1 MIVGTAGH
9 IDHGKTSLVRA
20 LTGVDT
26 DRLKEEKARGIS
38 IELGYAYTP
47 LPGGEVLGFVD
58 VPGHERLVHT
68 MVAGVGGID
77 YALLVIA
84 ADDGVMPQ
92 TREHLA
98 ILQLL
103 GIKHGAVALT
113 KIDRVDVARIRAVGL
128 EISALLADTALSQ
141 AQIFPLAATAQDDPG
156 VAALRAHLQSVAVH
170 WPKIPADGFFRLAVD
185 RVFTLPGRGT
195 VATGT
200 ACAGRV
206 AIGDTVAVMP
216 AGTLVRV
223 RSIHA
228 QNRDTGVGLAG
239 QRCALN
245 LVGIEKTALTR
256 GDWLADPRAL
266 VASTRIDARLRR
278 LDGGNLSSRAPVHI
292 HLGTAHRVAR
302 VVPLEGGPP
311 QAAASARVQLVFD
324 APICAAPGDA
334 FIVRDAQALHTIG
347 GGMVIDPCAPRRR
360 RRSPE
365 RLAFLDAL
373 ERLAEGAG
381 VAPLLDNAPQG
392 IEMCELVRL
401 CGRSEE
407 QIALPPQ
414 ARIIESAGQR
424 YVFLNSQWLALCERA
439 MESLRTFH
447 AQQPEEPGI
456 DRGRLRRMTQ
466 PALGD
471 AVWRVLIDELVQ
483 RQAVKRTG
491 LWLHLPE
498 HRISLSHREIEL
510 ALKLQAAVFEG
521 RFDPPWVRDL
531 ANALRA
537 PEDEIRGV
545 LRKCAMQGTV
555 FQIVHDLF
563 YHRDRMRELA
573 GILHG
578 LAHAHD
584 AVEAARFRD
593 EIGVGRKRAIQIL
606 EFFDR
611 VGYTRRTRNARVL
624 RTDSSWHDEK
634 SGDPAGSA
642 NSEGTR
648 VR

>member
-1 MIVGTAGH
+1 MIIGTAGH
-9 IDHGKTSLVRA
+9 VDHGKTSLVRA

-47 LPGGEVLGFVD
+47 VPGGEVLGFVD

-103 GIKHGAVALT
+103 GISHGAVALT
-113 KIDRVDVARIRAVGL
+113 KIDRVDAARIREVQAQIG
-128 EISALLADTALSQ
+128 ALLAPTALSH
-141 AQIFPLAATAQDDPG
+141 APIFPLAATAQGDPG
-156 VAALRAHLQSVAVH
+156 VAALRAHLQSLAAN
-170 WPKIPADGFFRLAVD
+170 WPKAPENGLFRLAVD

-195 VATGT
+195 VVTGT
-200 ACAGRV
+200 ARAGRV
-206 AIGDTVAVMP
+206 QVGDSLAVMP

-228 QNRDTGVGLAG
+228 QNRDAVVGRAG

-245 LVGIEKTALTR
+245 LVGIEKTALAR
-256 GDWLADPRAL
+256 GDWLADPQAL
-266 VASTRIDARLRR
+266 MSSTRIDARLRR
-278 LDGGNLSSRAPVHI
+278 LAGGTDLPNRAPLHI

-302 VVPLEGGPP
+302 VMPLEGDLPKAGE
-311 QAAASARVQLVFD
+311 SARVQLVFD
-324 APICAAPGDA
+324 APICASPGDA
-334 FIVRDAQALHTIG
+334 FIVRDAQAIHTIG
-347 GGMVIDPCAPRRR
+347 GGVVIDPYPPVRR

-373 ERLAEGAG
+373 ERLAAGEG
-381 VAPLLDNAPQG
+381 VASLLDHAPLG
-392 IEMCELVRL
+392 IEMRELVRL
-401 CGRSEE
+401 CGRTEQ

-414 ARIIESAGQR
+414 ARIIEVRGERFVILESHWQ
-424 YVFLNSQWLALCERA
+424 VLSERA
-439 MESLRTFH
+439 LAVLRTFH
-447 AQQPEEPGI
+447 THQPEEPGI

-466 PALGD
+466 PTLDD
-471 AVWRVLIDELVQ
+471 ARWRVLIDELVQ
-483 RQAVKRTG
+483 RQAVQRTG

-498 HRISLSHREIEL
+498 HRINLSHRESEL
-510 ALKLQAAVFEG
+510 ALKLHAAISKG

-531 ANALRA
+531 ANTVAA
-537 PEDEIRGV
+537 PEDEVRAV

-555 FQIVHDLF
+555 FQVVHDLF
-563 YHRDRMRELA
+563 YHRDRVRELA
-573 GILHG
+573 GMLKG
-578 LAHAHD
+578 LAHGHGGVD
-584 AVEAARFRD
+584 AAQFRD
-593 EIGVGRKRAIQIL
+593 LIGVGRKRAIQVL

-611 VGYTRRTRNARVL
+611 VGYTRRTRNVRVL
-624 RTDSSWHDEK
+624 RVDSNWHDE
-634 SGDPAGSA
+634 D
-642 NSEGTR
+642 
-648 VR
+648 